1 MKKRLA
7 VYCFYDKDGIVDDYV
22 VFFLNALSKCVSKIF
37 CVVNGNISD
46 SGRKKLEQCSDEVL
60 ERENTN
66 FDAGALS
73 YAVKGKYEEIRQ
85 YDELVFCNNSFFGP
99 VYPLEE
105 VFQKMESRPDKSDF
119 WGITVNYYRDAD
131 AEKSQK
137 QSLNAYIQPYFI
149 VFSKKVILSSVFADF
164 FKNLPEIKTP
174 SEKASLY
181 EQQLTLALSQAG
193 FSYGCYT
200 DNISLPHA
208 DCTVLYPDLLIRN
221 KAPFVKRNAFFT
233 DYASFFAVGRGQNAR
248 KCLDYVKSST
258 SYSVDFIWQHL
269 LRTQKMSVL
278 RQNLNLNYI
287 LSSSSCCELINPKIK
302 AALVCYVYY
311 PDDVEECLSYARN
324 AEGLA
329 DFYFVSSRDDTLE
342 VAKKCLADSCFA
354 SVKFIKKINKGR
366 DLSTYLI
373 DCASLFDSYDYLCF
387 IHDKKSPQL
396 ENQQLTRDFF
406 RRCVESMLISREYVI
421 NLLNAFETHPKFG
434 VAVMP
439 PLNFGPFYTSD
450 YFENPGNHEHLT
462 QILKT
467 LDINVPYDRNP
478 VAPYGDMFWCRTAAI
493 RRLFSRKWTY
503 DDLPDEP
510 VPIDGTILHAL
521 ERIHPYVAQASGYYS
536 AWVHPDCAAATYMN
550 NIYYI
555 ERTLNEKLF
564 STYGY
569 TFLPQ
574 MVGNIHNSKILAD
587 RAAADRI
594 AAEAAAQ
601 RMASD
606 RNAAE
611 EASARAAAARLAAEQ
626 ASERAVADRAAAE
639 SAVKIVSSWVDAESD
654 SAVSSVGLVER
665 FRFRRTHKSV
675 RQQLKREKAEV
686 IEFISSQK
694 DLWDPEYYLC
704 RNPDVAKAGY
714 PPLEHYL
721 NSGWKENRD
730 PSEKLVTHDYLLVNP
745 DCRLV
750 GISPLEHYYINS
762 KRRIIFCSF
771 ASLKD
776 YILQNGLEILKKSQK
791 FNPEYYTECF
801 RKKHGNVPEGFD
813 PYSYYLEH
821 GAAENVD
828 PEPYFSVRRYL
839 QRFPAIRLY
848 GICPVVH
855 YELIGKYI

>member
-521 ERIHPYVAQASGYYS
+521 ERIHPFVAQASGYYT
-536 AWVHPDCAAATYMN
+536 AWVHPDTAAATYMN
-550 NIYYI
+550 NLYYI
-555 ERTLNEKLF
+555 ARTLNEKLF
-564 STYGY
+564 SVYGY
-569 TFLPQ
+569 ANLPQ
-574 MVGNIHNSKILAD
+574 LVSNIQNSGAG
-587 RAAADRI
+587 
-594 AAEAAAQ
+594 
-601 RMASD
+601 
-606 RNAAE
+606 
-611 EASARAAAARLAAEQ
+611 
-626 ASERAVADRAAAE
+626 
-639 SAVKIVSSWVDAESD
+639 VKDD
-654 SAVSSVGLVER
+654 SAWHPGFIELLR
-665 FRFRRTHKSV
+665 YRYRRHVV
-675 RQQLKREKAEV
+675 RHLLKENRKEFAEFYSGKTE
-686 IEFISSQK
+686 I
-694 DLWDPEYYLC
+694 WDAGYYLKEY
-704 RNPDVAKAGY
+704 PDVAEVWDS
-714 PPLEHYL
+714 PLEHYVKH
-721 NSGWKENRD
+721 GWRENRS
-730 PSEKLVTHDYLLVNP
+730 PSAGCRTDDYLKINQ
-745 DCRLV
+745 DCGLL
-750 GISPLEHYYINS
+750 GISPLEHYFLCRKKGREVFWSYEDM
-762 KRRIIFCSF
+762 RTYAVRH
-771 ASLKD
+771 
-776 YILQNGLEILKKSQK
+776 GLEILRKSAS
-791 FNPEYYTECF
+791 FDPEFY
-801 RKKHGNVPEGFD
+801 RKEYERKHGSVPAGFE

-821 GAAENVD
+821 GALETVKPGRHFRVHSYFD
-828 PEPYFSVRRYL
+828 MFPYL
-839 QRFPAIRLY
+839 KTY

-855 YELIGKYI
+855 YELLGKYLGI

>member
-536 AWVHPDCAAATYMN
+536 AWIHPDTAASAYMN
-550 NIYYI
+550 NLYYI
-555 ERTLNEKLF
+555 SRTLNEELF
-564 STYGY
+564 GLFGY
-569 TFLPQ
+569 RDLPQ
-574 MVGNIHNSKILAD
+574 LAD
-587 RAAADRI
+587 GIRAAAR
-594 AAEAAAQ
+594 
-601 RMASD
+601 
-606 RNAAE
+606 
-611 EASARAAAARLAAEQ
+611 RAGR
-626 ASERAVADRAAAE
+626 
-639 SAVKIVSSWVDAESD
+639 KKSSMLNYD
-654 SAVSSVGLVER
+654 SAWHPGLFSALKFRLRGFVLRQRLSNER
-665 FRFRRTHKSV
+665 KE
-675 RQQLKREKAEV
+675 LAEFLSGKPD
-686 IEFISSQK
+686 I
-694 DLWDPEYYLC
+694 WD
-704 RNPDVAKAGY
+704 AGY
-714 PPLEHYL
+714 YAREYPVAVGEGSSPLEHYIRQ
-721 NSGWKENRD
+721 GWKEQRNTSPKCSTR
-730 PSEKLVTHDYLLVNP
+730 KYLKVNP
-745 DCRLV
+745 DCALL
-750 GISPLEHYYINS
+750 GISPLEHYFLCHEAG
-762 KRRIIFCSF
+762 RPSF
-771 ASLKD
+771 WSYEDMRQYAAKHGPEILRKSESFDPEFYRKS
-776 YILQNGLEILKKSQK
+776 YEKKHGSVPENFEPYSCYLQNG
-791 FNPEYYTECF
+791 
-801 RKKHGNVPEGFD
+801 
-813 PYSYYLEH
+813 YLETVKPSAH
-821 GAAENVD
+821 FRVHRYFD
-828 PEPYFSVRRYL
+828 LFPY
-839 QRFPAIRLY
+839 IRLY

-855 YELIGKYI
+855 YELLGKFLGL